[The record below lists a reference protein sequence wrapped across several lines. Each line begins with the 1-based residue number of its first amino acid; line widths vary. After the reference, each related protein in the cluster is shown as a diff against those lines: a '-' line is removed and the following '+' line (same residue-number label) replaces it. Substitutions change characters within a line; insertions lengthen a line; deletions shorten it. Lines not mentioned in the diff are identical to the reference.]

1 MAQDDIYGY
10 SPKEA
15 EREKRR
21 DKKRQPRMNISG
33 RSVLGLAQII
43 AGRAKNGGKLPK
55 RKRK

>member
-10 SPKEA
+10 SPKES

-43 AGRAKNGGKLPK
+43 AGRVKNAGKLPK
-55 RKRK
+55 RKRR